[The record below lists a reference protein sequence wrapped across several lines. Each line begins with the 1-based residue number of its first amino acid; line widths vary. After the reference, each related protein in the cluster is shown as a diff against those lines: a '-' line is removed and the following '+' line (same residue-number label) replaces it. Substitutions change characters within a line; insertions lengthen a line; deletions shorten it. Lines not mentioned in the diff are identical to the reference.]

1 MMVVLHLLVGV
12 ALWTVGSVLLGVVI
26 GSGIKRGGSTDGL

>member
-1 MMVVLHLLVGV
+1 MALIAHLLVGMG
-12 ALWTVGSVLLGVVI
+12 LWTVGSVLLGVVI